1 MDIEGFSGQVL
12 EAADA
17 GFAGACGIWNQAV
30 SRRPLAVVRCF
41 SAADVAAAVRHA
53 RKKDLPLAV
62 RAGGHNFAGH
72 ALVDD
77 GLVLDLRGLRSLRI
91 DDGRLHV
98 GAGLRWADVDEATA
112 PYGLAASGGSVSTV
126 GVAGFTLGTG
136 LGWLGR
142 PYGLAADNLLSAQLV
157 TADGEIL
164 EVSPEDSP
172 ELFWAIRGGCGNFG
186 VVTRF
191 DFRLHPMRWQ
201 PQAGMLMYPVE
212 QAAEVIAQVIGLE
225 VPDELSYAT
234 VLTTA
239 PPFAGEL
246 AGRTVLMVTAV
257 HAGPPDAGRPVME
270 RLRAIGRPALDLI
283 RPTPFPLFQR
293 STDEAAPDGLRWDVR
308 SEWLNR
314 PDDEA
319 ITAAVRAAVEAP
331 SPLSEVLLRPL
342 GGAVATG
349 PDTAFSFRHAGFL
362 LEVIANWADGDGTH
376 ERAWMR
382 QTWSELSRISAG
394 GPDVNHLGLDEG
406 PERLRAAYSPAAFD
420 RLVRVKRTHDPD
432 NLFRSTQNIQ
442 P

>member
-12 EAADA
+12 QAADP
-17 GFAGACGIWNQAV
+17 GFDTARGIWNQAV
-30 SRRPLAVVRCF
+30 DRRPLAIVKCR

-53 RKKDLPLAV
+53 RKSGLPVAV

-72 ALVDD
+72 ALVDG
-77 GLVLDLRGLRSLRI
+77 GLVLDLRGLRSVRI
-91 DDGRLHV
+91 EGSVLHA
-98 GAGLRWADVDEATA
+98 GAGLRWGDVDAATA
-112 PYGLAASGGSVSTV
+112 PHGLAASGGSVSSV
-126 GVAGFTLGTG
+126 GLAGFTLGTG

-157 TADGEIL
+157 TAEGEIL
-164 EVSPEDSP
+164 EVGPEDHP
-172 ELFWAIRGGCGNFG
+172 DLFWAIRGGCGNFG

-191 DFRLHPMRWQ
+191 DFRLHPMDWQ
-201 PQAGMLMYPVE
+201 PQAGLLMYPVE
-212 QAAEVIAQVIGLE
+212 QAAEVIAQIIDLE

-234 VLTTA
+234 VLTA
-239 PPFAGEL
+239 PPFAG
-246 AGRTVLMVTAV
+246 RPVLLVTAL
-257 HAGPPDAGRPVME
+257 HAGPPDVGEPVMA
-270 RLRAIGRPALDLI
+270 RLRAIGEPVLDLI

-319 ITAAVRAAVEAP
+319 ITAAVRAATEAP

-362 LEVIANWADGDGTH
+362 LEVIANWAAGDGSR

-382 QTWSELSRISAG
+382 QTWSELSRVSAG

-406 PERLRAAYSPAAFD
+406 PERLRAAYSPAAHD
-420 RLVRVKRTHDPD
+420 RLVRAKRHYDPD
-432 NLFRSTQNIQ
+432 NLFRSTQNIR